1 MTMRRYAGWYGQ
13 LTLLLIA
20 AGHVGSPPVCRS
32 VLTVFTE
39 LIILGTISTCSAAM
53 LEEHVTVEMKMS

>member
-13 LTLLLIA
+13 PTSLLIA
-20 AGHVGSPPVCRS
+20 AGHVGSHPICHS

-39 LIILGTISTCSAAM
+39 LIILGTISTCIAAM
-53 LEEHVTVEMKMS
+53 LEEHVTVELKMS